1 MTLLQSQILAP
12 YHSSPPP
19 WVLSWSLSAAKP
31 PIILKMLRT
40 LVCLCCMLHLPY
52 KCSLWFWWA
61 CIGRNTV
68 QWKCHRGGKGDQ
80 NKGNNFEKELLTLG
94 VFSLKM
100 IQLRGGT
107 MQAYK
112 RDWVQSRISDQL
124 SSTLSNMRA
133 GDLSEVHV
141 VQSQSK
147 RREMVLHTLCC

>member
-1 MTLLQSQILAP
+1 MRE
-12 YHSSPPP
+12 
-19 WVLSWSLSAAKP
+19 
-31 PIILKMLRT
+31 IILK
-40 LVCLCCMLHLPY
+40 
-52 KCSLWFWWA
+52 K
-61 CIGRNTV
+61 
-68 QWKCHRGGKGDQ
+68 
-80 NKGNNFEKELLTLG
+80 LLTVG

-124 SSTLSNMRA
+124 SSILSNTRA